1 MKYSCCHHQNLLHFR
16 FELADQLINVAF
28 DEENNTSLRLAA
40 SVKLAESLGVEEKF
54 ILRSIDDI
62 DKFMME

>member
-1 MKYSCCHHQNLLHFR
+1 
-16 FELADQLINVAF
+16 LADQLINVAF